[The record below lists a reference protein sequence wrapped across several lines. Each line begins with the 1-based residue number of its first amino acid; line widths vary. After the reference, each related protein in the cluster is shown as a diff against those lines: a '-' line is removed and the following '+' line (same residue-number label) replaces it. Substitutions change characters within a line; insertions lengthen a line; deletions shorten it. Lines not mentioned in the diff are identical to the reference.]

1 MSEER
6 FRILFDNIPPW
17 FTLGIFNYLHKFN
30 AVSVHETYT
39 YYFHMDGHRM
49 DTDRPYEGLA
59 RKYLSSC
66 WFTKSVKETI
76 YDLVAKKVVDYDI
89 DGVISYILY
98 GGKISSGFM
107 PEQRNIIEVEY
118 GVPSLLLKGDM
129 VDPRD
134 YQDAQVKNR
143 IDAFFEMLDKKKK

>member
-1 MSEER
+1 
-6 FRILFDNIPPW
+6 
-17 FTLGIFNYLHKFN
+17 
-30 AVSVHETYT
+30 
-39 YYFHMDGHRM
+39 MDP
-49 DTDRPYEGLA
+49 DKPYESLA

-66 WFTKSVKETI
+66 WFMKSVKETV

-98 GGKISSGFM
+98 GCKISSGFM
-107 PEQRNIIEVEY
+107 PEQRNIIEEKY
-118 GVPSLLLKGDM
+118 GVPSLLLEGDM

-143 IDAFFEMLDKKKK
+143 IDAFFEMLDKRKK